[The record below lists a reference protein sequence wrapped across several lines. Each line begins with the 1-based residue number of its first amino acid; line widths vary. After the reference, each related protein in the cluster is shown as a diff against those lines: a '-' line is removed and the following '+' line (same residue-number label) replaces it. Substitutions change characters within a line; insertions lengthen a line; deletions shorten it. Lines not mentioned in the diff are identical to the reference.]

1 MICPNCSSNALE
13 EFSTEM
19 MLHCVGVQKFNN
31 SGILISPKIL
41 VCLECGFSYFTT
53 PENELVL
60 LREGLS
66 EKAVSS
72 EKRFR
77 TTAA

>member
-1 MICPNCSSNALE
+1 MFCPNCSSNALE

-19 MLHCVGVQKFNN
+19 MIHYIGIQKLNN
-31 SGILISPKIL
+31 SGILIFRKIF

-53 PENELVL
+53 PENKLAL
-60 LREGLS
+60 LRKVLF
-66 EKAVSS
+66 EKALSS
-72 EKRFR
+72 EKSIS

>member
-1 MICPNCSSNALE
+1 MICPNCPSDALE

-19 MLHCVGVQKFNN
+19 MLHYVGVQKLNN

-41 VCLECGFSYFTT
+41 VCLDCGFSYFTT
-53 PENELVL
+53 PENELEL
-60 LREGLS
+60 LREVLF

-72 EKRFR
+72 EESTR